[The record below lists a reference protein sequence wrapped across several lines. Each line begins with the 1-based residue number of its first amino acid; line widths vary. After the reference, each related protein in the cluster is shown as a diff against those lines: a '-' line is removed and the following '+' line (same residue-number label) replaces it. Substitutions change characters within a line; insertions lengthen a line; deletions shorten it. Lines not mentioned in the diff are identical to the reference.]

1 MNNFTKRALTALVFV
16 LVLIGCVWY
25 GHVTFSLLFLFFTIA
40 GLWEFYTI
48 SRLGENNPQK
58 YFGIVLGVAIF
69 IAFVLISMGKQN
81 GKVLLLFLPL
91 FYLIFVLE
99 LFRKNKNPF
108 RNIAFTILG
117 ILYVAVPF
125 GLLNFVSVSSITGTY
140 EPGILIGILLILWAS
155 DTGAYLVGS
164 KIGKRKLFERISP
177 KKSWEGSFG
186 GAFLSLIAAYVV
198 SKMFPIFPIRDW
210 FMIAFIIVVMGTLGD
225 LVESLYKRSKN
236 VKDSGTLLPGHG
248 GILDRFDSL
257 LLASPF
263 IYSYLEW
270 TKNFYWN

>member
-1 MNNFTKRALTALVFV
+1 MTNFTKRAITALFFV
-16 LVLIGCVWY
+16 LALLGSIAFNQL
-25 GHVTFSLLFLFFTIA
+25 TFSALFLFFTIV

-58 YFGIVLGVAIF
+58 YVGSILGAAVF
-69 IAFVLISMGKQN
+69 IAFTLISMGKQN
-81 GKVLLLFLPL
+81 GMLLMLFLP
-91 FYLIFVLE
+91 FIYLIFVFE

-108 RNIAFTILG
+108 RNIAYTILG
-117 ILYVAVPF
+117 IVYVAVPF
-125 GLLNFVSVSSITGTY
+125 ALLNFISISSYTGAY
-140 EPGILIGILLILWAS
+140 EPRILIGILLILWAS

-164 KIGKRKLFERISP
+164 RIGKRKLFERISP

-186 GAFLSLIAAYVV
+186 GALLSLLAAYVD
-198 SKMFPIFPIRDW
+198 SKLFDVLPMSHW
-210 FMIAFIIVVMGTLGD
+210 FVIAFIIVVMGTLGD

-236 VKDSGTLLPGHG
+236 VKDSGTILPGHG

-263 IYSYLEW
+263 IYTYLEW
-270 TKNFYWN
+270 VKNFS

>member
-16 LVLIGCVWY
+16 SVLIGCIYFNHFW
-25 GHVTFSLLFLFFTIA
+25 FSLLFLFFSIV
-40 GLWEFYTI
+40 GMWEFYSI
-48 SRLGENNPQK
+48 SLLGENNPQK
-58 YFGIVLGVAIF
+58 YVGIVIGSCLF
-69 IAFVLISMGKQN
+69 IAFSLISSGAQN
-81 GKVLLLFLPL
+81 GMILFYFIPA
-91 FYLIFVLE
+91 FYLIFVIE

-117 ILYVAVPF
+117 VIYVAIPF
-125 GLLNFVSVSSITGTY
+125 GLLNFIAVSRITGDY
-140 EPGILIGILLILWAS
+140 EPGILMGIFLILWAS

-164 KIGKRKLFERISP
+164 RIGKRKLFERISP

-186 GAFLSLIAAYVV
+186 GALLSLIAAYLNA
-198 SKMFPIFPIRDW
+198 KLFTILPTKTW
-210 FMIAFIIVVMGTLGD
+210 FVIALIVVIMGTLGD

-257 LLASPF
+257 LLATPF

-270 TKNFYWN
+270 TKNLF